1 MARQTNNRYE
11 TISKALKI
19 IDPQGVMAPGTAEH
33 NRVTET
39 ILSWMAEFDPDEVLR
54 KSEAARRLSVFK
66 PHTWH

>member
-1 MARQTNNRYE
+1 MAKQTNDRYD
-11 TISKALKI
+11 TISKAIQI

-54 KSEAARRLSVFK
+54 KSATARRLSVFR

>member
-1 MARQTNNRYE
+1 MAKLTNNRYE
-11 TISKALKI
+11 TLSEALNI
-19 IDPQGVMAPGTAEH
+19 IDPQGVFAPGTAEH

-54 KSEAARRLSVFK
+54 KSETARRLSIFK